1 MRTDI
6 ELSASYPF
14 PPERVW
20 AALTSSE
27 ALAAWLMPNDFA
39 AVKGHRFTFRT
50 KPAPGFDGIV
60 HCEVLELDPPRR
72 MVWSWAGGPLDT
84 TVMFTLEP
92 AGEGTHLRLQHEG
105 FHGLA
110 AQLVRRIMA
119 NGWPRIL
126 RRHLAGWLAGK
137 TP

>member
-1 MRTDI
+1 
-6 ELSASYPF
+6 
-14 PPERVW
+14 
-20 AALTSSE
+20 
-27 ALAAWLMPNDFA
+27 MPNDFA
-39 AVKGHRFTFRT
+39 PVKGHRFTFRT

-60 HCEVLELDPPRR
+60 HREVLELDPPRR
-72 MVWSWAGGPLDT
+72 MVWSQAAW
-84 TVMFTLEP
+84 P
-92 AGEGTHLRLQHEG
+92 AGHHGHVHARRQFYDATHLRLQHEG

-110 AQLVRRIMA
+110 AQLVRRIMG

>member
-1 MRTDI
+1 
-6 ELSASYPF
+6 
-14 PPERVW
+14 
-20 AALTSSE
+20 
-27 ALAAWLMPNDFA
+27 
-39 AVKGHRFTFRT
+39 
-50 KPAPGFDGIV
+50 
-60 HCEVLELDPPRR
+60 

-84 TVMFTLEP
+84 TVTFTLEP
-92 AGEGTHLRLQHEG
+92 AGDGTHLRLQHEG

-110 AQLVRRIMA
+110 AQLVRRIMG